1 MGSTGPD
8 ITTFPYFRDVSMNN
22 LAIGTIWFRDGTSL
36 SSLNDIRAL
45 TADGALTYTYK
56 IDTNRTNLD
65 ITRTQTSG
73 VFHFNNSDQGSAT
86 NIFLSKF
93 NRVESPDNPIDL
105 TNLYNYIAN

>member
-56 IDTNRTNLD
+56 S
-65 ITRTQTSG
+65 TQ
-73 VFHFNNSDQGSAT
+73 
-86 NIFLSKF
+86 IEL
-93 NRVESPDNPIDL
+93 I
-105 TNLYNYIAN
+105 

>member
-45 TADGALTYTYK
+45 TADGALTGPVT
-56 IDTNRTNLD
+56 DPTNWTAWPISMIAIGILGLMLS
-65 ITRTQTSG
+65 TRVWNAKPTKAKDKKT
-73 VFHFNNSDQGSAT
+73 A
-86 NIFLSKF
+86 
-93 NRVESPDNPIDL
+93 
-105 TNLYNYIAN
+105 